1 MELVWEQYFAD
12 HFRTTASAFYYPI
25 RNLISEQ
32 VDPVSGN
39 AFFANAGSL
48 NLRGFEFALS
58 KTLPGGLD
66 GTVSYSFQ
74 DAESPSTRMAE
85 TNSPKHLVQAS
96 LSVPIIK
103 QKVFA
108 GVDLQ
113 FVSKRATLAGEYTG
127 AYIVPNFTLFTRN
140 VLKGLEVSASLY
152 NGINQR
158 YADPVGDGLAENT
171 IVQDGRTFRI
181 KVGYRFQ

>member
-1 MELVWEQYFAD
+1 MELVWEQYFAK
-12 HFRTTASAFYYPI
+12 HFRTSASVFYYPI

-32 VDPVSGN
+32 VDPVNGN

-48 NLRGFEFALS
+48 DLRGFDFSLS

-66 GTVSYSFQ
+66 GTIGYSFQ
-74 DAESPSTRMAE
+74 DAENATRMAE

-103 QKVFA
+103 QRVFA
-108 GVDLQ
+108 GMDLQ
-113 FVSKRATLAGEYTG
+113 FVSKRVNLAGDYTG

-140 VLKGLEVSASLY
+140 ILKGLEISASLY
-152 NGINQR
+152 NGINEK
-158 YADPVGDGLAENT
+158 YADPVGDGLPENT
-171 IVQDGRTFRI
+171 IVQDGRTFRV

>member
-1 MELVWEQYFAD
+1 VVWEQYFAN
-12 HFRTTASAFYYPI
+12 HFRTTVSAFYYPI
-25 RNLISEQ
+25 RSLISEQ
-32 VDPVSGN
+32 VDPVNGN

-48 NLRGFEFALS
+48 DLRGFDVALS
-58 KTLPGGLD
+58 KILPGGLD
-66 GTVSYSFQ
+66 STVSYSFQ
-74 DAESPSTRMAE
+74 DARNPGTGMAI

-96 LSVPIIK
+96 LSVPILK

-108 GVDLQ
+108 GMDLQ
-113 FVSKRATLAGEYTG
+113 FVSKRATLTGEYTG
-127 AYIVPNFTLFTRN
+127 AYVVPNFTLFTRK

-152 NGINQR
+152 NGINEK

-181 KVGYRFQ
+181 KVGYKFQ

>member
-1 MELVWEQYFAD
+1 
-12 HFRTTASAFYYPI
+12 
-25 RNLISEQ
+25 
-32 VDPVSGN
+32 
-39 AFFANAGSL
+39 
-48 NLRGFEFALS
+48 
-58 KTLPGGLD
+58 
-66 GTVSYSFQ
+66 
-74 DAESPSTRMAE
+74 MAE